1 MGVTIKKNIM
11 LITIGEIKLPRNNP
25 NLNQIKLRGLSNFEL
40 IIPKIKK
47 IIDVEK
53 NHKFIF
59 SPFFNGHNEIIK
71 KNMKKTIPKLLFDPN
86 LIFEF
91 FIQIVFNF

>member
-1 MGVTIKKNIM
+1 MGVTTKKNIM

-59 SPFFNGHNEIIK
+59 PPFFKGHNEIIK
-71 KNMKKTIPKLLFDPN
+71 KKYEKNYTKTS
-86 LIFEF
+86 
-91 FIQIVFNF
+91 V